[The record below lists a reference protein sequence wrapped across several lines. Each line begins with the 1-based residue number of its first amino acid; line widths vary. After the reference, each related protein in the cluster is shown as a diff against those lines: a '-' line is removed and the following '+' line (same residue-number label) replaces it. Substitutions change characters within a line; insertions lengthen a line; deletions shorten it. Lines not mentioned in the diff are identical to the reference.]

1 MRCFEI
7 VKHER
12 DTKLFVKLN
21 NNMRCFEIV
30 DLPREKR
37 VEMLNNNMR
46 CFEIRSFAVLAC
58 PDSS

>member
-1 MRCFEI
+1 MIFPW
-7 VKHER
+7 
-12 DTKLFVKLN
+12 LN